1 MSRGA
6 PNLVCSKRFRGSHLN
21 VEKTHARKKLC
32 KNGKCPYFF
41 TCLRFET
48 PGFSVVQSSGRPAS
62 QAKWHRARTK
72 TANTISQRHVGIIH
86 SDLDGSQAKGFLRCV
101 GNHTWRFSVP
111 RFLQSTTTPIFW
123 SFFTEKSQVPLFWP
137 PDLLMTCIMHTHT
150 HTHTHTH
157 PRTHM
162 AHTHTHTEAHTH
174 LTQRAAR
181 QSLQVAKQK
190 LLKMPFFFSPF
201 KSLSSSPPK
210 MGGPTTLTRGFY
222 LQLKLQFRPGR
233 IGPPERIGSR
243 AAKNR
248 HRIGSA

>member
-1 MSRGA
+1 MDMVLVWRGRDRHIHSVFFRETWRKHMSRGA

-123 SFFTEKSQVPLFWP
+123 SFFDKITGATFLAARFTN
-137 PDLLMTCIMHTHT
+137 DMHYAHTYTHAHTHTPTHTHGTHT
-150 HTHTHTH
+150 HTH
-157 PRTHM
+157 
-162 AHTHTHTEAHTH
+162 
-174 LTQRAAR
+174 
-181 QSLQVAKQK
+181 
-190 LLKMPFFFSPF
+190 
-201 KSLSSSPPK
+201 
-210 MGGPTTLTRGFY
+210 
-222 LQLKLQFRPGR
+222 
-233 IGPPERIGSR
+233 
-243 AAKNR
+243 
-248 HRIGSA
+248 